1 MSKELLRLE
10 PVFQEKI
17 WGGDRLRTVFHYDI
31 PSDHTGEC
39 WAISGHPSGDC
50 HVKNPEFAGETLGSL
65 WKKRPDLF
73 GNLPGDSFPLLV
85 KIIDAKDDLSIQV
98 HPDDSYA
105 AVHEHGARGKTEC
118 WYVLDCDPG
127 TTIVI
132 GHNAKTREEMGRM
145 VEERRWKELIREVP
159 IQKGD
164 FFQINPGC
172 LHAIKGGT
180 LILETQQ
187 SSDVTYRFYDYDRL
201 SDGKPRPLHI
211 AQSLAVTQVPHSLE
225 APKQETCRQ
234 GGAEITHLVTCPYYA
249 VYRVRLDGRWETNWE
264 QPFVNV
270 SITGRLRHPGRP
282 AGEQG
287 GPSPDSRRLRTDGSG
302 GEPGAYLL
310 SFVIGTKINTG
321 KPQKLQ
327 VSAVFLHLGV
337 HKMTTNILKVYA
349 KRRRVQNTGIFSQ
362 TPVEREAF
370 GIYAQGRS
378 DRDFRFCRK
387 ESPAFHP
394 NLTIL
399 YRF

>member
-1 MSKELLRLE
+1 
-10 PVFQEKI
+10 
-17 WGGDRLRTVFHYDI
+17 
-31 PSDHTGEC
+31 
-39 WAISGHPSGDC
+39 
-50 HVKNPEFAGETLGSL
+50 
-65 WKKRPDLF
+65 
-73 GNLPGDSFPLLV
+73 
-85 KIIDAKDDLSIQV
+85 
-98 HPDDSYA
+98 
-105 AVHEHGARGKTEC
+105 
-118 WYVLDCDPG
+118 
-127 TTIVI
+127 
-132 GHNAKTREEMGRM
+132 M

-225 APKQETCRQ
+225 SPKQETCRQ

-270 SITGRLRHPGRP
+270 SITGGSGTLDGQPVSK
-282 AGEQG
+282 G

-327 VSAVFLHLGV
+327 VSAVFLHPGV

-349 KRRRVQNTGIFSQ
+349 KRRQIQNTGIFSQ
-362 TPVEREAF
+362 TPVERGAF